1 MCKLSIASKPVEQ
14 RQSENND
21 QTHFQLVLAREL
33 PSATRAAAASVGTK
47 RVARK
52 GERCRRRTA
61 AARPAEQTNGRRR
74 GVGAH
79 VTERLLLAE
88 LPLPTFAAAA
98 VARRR
103 RPAVRFGPVLAALW
117 PCSALA
123 CIALCTTE
131 CLLTCNHHAKFV
143 CTSPTFS
150 KKG

>member
-1 MCKLSIASKPVEQ
+1 MP
-14 RQSENND
+14 
-21 QTHFQLVLAREL
+21 LAR
-33 PSATRAAAASVGTK
+33 R
-47 RVARK
+47 
-52 GERCRRRTA
+52 RRRTA

-131 CLLTCNHHAKFV
+131 CLLTCNHHAKLYFV
-143 CTSPTFS
+143 CPSPAFS
-150 KKG
+150 KKDNLVCFCKKCLVKVHIF

>member
-88 LPLPTFAAAA
+88 LPLPTFGC
-98 VARRR
+98 RRR
-103 RPAVRFGPVLAALW
+103 RAAAGCPFWAGPGCSVAVLR
-117 PCSALA
+117 SSMH
-123 CIALCTTE
+123 CTMYY
-131 CLLTCNHHAKFV
+131 
-143 CTSPTFS
+143 
-150 KKG
+150 

>member
-52 GERCRRRTA
+52 GASA
-61 AARPAEQTNGRRR
+61 AAGEPRRHAPAEQTNGRRR

-131 CLLTCNHHAKFV
+131 CLLTCNHQAKL
-143 CTSPTFS
+143 
-150 KKG
+150 